1 MLRATEGLA
10 EPPSPRI
17 EMRHFQTAMQRI
29 TPSVSLKV
37 FLAYYTCLP
46 AAGGSVETWCL
57 SIGLSCGGF
66 DVVICLGLG

>member
-37 FLAYYTCLP
+37 FLAYHTCLP
-46 AAGGSVETWCL
+46 TAGGF
-57 SIGLSCGGF
+57 CG
-66 DVVICLGLG
+66 DMVLIHRAELW